1 MRHNCAMRT
10 IKASELGSFRYCQR
24 AWWYQLQGKPSENIA
39 ALETGTIRHAVHAK
53 GVKSAVLLKWLAIA
67 LLILGLV
74 LVFVRVF

>member
-1 MRHNCAMRT
+1 MRA

-24 AWWYQLQGKPSENIA
+24 AWWYQLQGKPSENTV

-53 GVKSAVLLKWLAIA
+53 GVKSADLLRWLAIA
-67 LLILGLV
+67 LLLLALV